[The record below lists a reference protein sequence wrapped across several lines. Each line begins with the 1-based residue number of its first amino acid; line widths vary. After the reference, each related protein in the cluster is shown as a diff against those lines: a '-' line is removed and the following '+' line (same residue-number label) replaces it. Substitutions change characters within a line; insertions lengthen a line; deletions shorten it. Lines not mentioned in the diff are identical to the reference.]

1 MIAVDIISD
10 GFIGMGS
17 LWLGKG
23 AHVPMTCLYI
33 PALLPMV
40 PGTYAYKT
48 VFSLIMFIQSLDNT
62 DGGLQYMQAFFLNAT
77 VATSVI
83 IFLAAGATLPIFIFK
98 KRAYSMTRRKR

>member
-1 MIAVDIISD
+1 
-10 GFIGMGS
+10 
-17 LWLGKG
+17 
-23 AHVPMTCLYI
+23 
-33 PALLPMV
+33 
-40 PGTYAYKT
+40 
-48 VFSLIMFIQSLDNT
+48 MFIQSLDNT